1 MADPNV
7 LDRMRADW
15 NDRAREDANYYVAF
29 GRRGQDEEEF
39 FSTAAEVLPVLEGE
53 LKRLRGARG
62 GARDR
67 LRPRPP
73 AAAHEPPLRRDPR
86 RGRLGRDGASGAG
99 AAARTCR
106 TRACTPP
113 PGRTLR
119 PSPHETFD
127 FVYSYAVFQHI
138 PSREVVFRYLEETR
152 RVLKPGGVLRCQIN
166 GLPQTAARYTT
177 WDGVRIAAAEVAEFA
192 RAHDFQLL
200 AIEGVLTQYMWTTL
214 RKMPAGWAAG
224 LEFRG
229 GAALRNVTNAH
240 TGEAAVPTVGPLAAV
255 SLWIEDLPREC
266 DLNHLAVTVDGRECR
281 LSYLGEPENGITQLN
296 AALPEGVRTGL
307 APVEVLWLGRP
318 LCAGWARLI
327 PAGPRVPRLC
337 TVTDGINLLAAR
349 STESGLFKV
358 SVAEVAHPESFR
370 ATLDGRDVRDLDSFC
385 TDPLHARYEFNFRVP
400 DVAPGRSRTDSRAG
414 PARAGGD
421 AGRGGVSAL
430 GGAGG
435 LLRAGLAAA
444 ARGAGG
450 ARGGACA
457 GNGGN
462 LAAARS

>member
-29 GRRGQDEEEF
+29 GRRGQDDPEF

-53 LKRLRGARG
+53 LKRLAARAAALEIG
-62 GARDR
+62 CGPGRL
-67 LRPRPP
+67 LRPMSR
-73 AAAHEPPLRRDPR
+73 HFGEIHGVDVSDEMV
-86 RGRLGRDGASGAG
+86 RLARERLADVANARVHATSGADLAPF
-99 AAARTCR
+99 AA
-106 TRACTPP
+106 
-113 PGRTLR
+113 
-119 PSPHETFD
+119 ETFD

-200 AIEGVLTQYMWTTL
+200 GIEGVLTQYMWTTM

-224 LEFRG
+224 LKFRS
-229 GAALRNVTNAH
+229 GAALRNATNAH

-255 SLWIEDLPREC
+255 SLWIEDLPAEC

-281 LSYLGEPENGITQLN
+281 LSYVGEAENGITQLN
-296 AALPEGVRTGL
+296 AALPEAVRTGL

-318 LCAGWARLI
+318 LCVGWARLI

-337 TVTDGINLLAAR
+337 IGHGWHQPAR
-349 STESGLFKV
+349 RAPHRERAVQGFGGGGGAPRGL
-358 SVAEVAHPESFR
+358 PR
-370 ATLDGRDVRDLDSFC
+370 
-385 TDPLHARYEFNFRVP
+385 HARRPRSARPGQLLHGPAPRALRVQLP
-400 DVAPGRSRTDSRAG
+400 RAGRCARRSRTRTLTL
-414 PARAGGD
+414 
-421 AGRGGVSAL
+421 GRRV
-430 GGAGG
+430 
-435 LLRAGLAAA
+435 LAVMPVEVA
-444 ARGAGG
+444 
-450 ARGGACA
+450 
-457 GNGGN
+457 
-462 LAAARS
+462 